1 MHETGLVRNQWI
13 RGIAL
18 VVVTTAM
25 LGSTAAVAET
35 VTDHD
40 RHPRKT
46 AEEVCESMVR
56 DSVIAAA
63 GRKLARPRTG
73 VWNGNTYTCTYDF
86 GAQGSIVVTVEV
98 MADHAAAQGIRDPSG
113 GGAQAGDALRHG
125 PGGVPVGAD
134 ADRRPQGP
142 LPAHRRRQ
150 CPHPGSTPVG
160 HHVVDNAR
168 GVRLLVADCDC

>member
-1 MHETGLVRNQWI
+1 V
-13 RGIAL
+13 
-18 VVVTTAM
+18 
-25 LGSTAAVAET
+25 LGTPAAVAET

-98 MADHAAAQGIRDPSG
+98 MADHAAARKEFATRRAAAPKRVTLFGMGQAAFRSGQTQIVARKDRFLLTVDGSALTRAVHPS
-113 GGAQAGDALRHG
+113 ATTW
-125 PGGVPVGAD
+125 
-134 ADRRPQGP
+134 
-142 LPAHRRRQ
+142 
-150 CPHPGSTPVG
+150 STTRAVF
-160 HHVVDNAR
+160 
-168 GVRLLVADCDC
+168 DCW